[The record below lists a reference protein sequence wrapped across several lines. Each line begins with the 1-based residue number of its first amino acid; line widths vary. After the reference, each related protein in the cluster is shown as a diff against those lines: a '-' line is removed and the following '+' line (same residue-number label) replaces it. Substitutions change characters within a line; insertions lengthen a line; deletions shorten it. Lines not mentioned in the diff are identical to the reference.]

1 MRLDTIDS
9 KCDRI
14 ISSAASIFSAVM
26 QRLAPAAED
35 EHTDDSVI
43 RNMASSRQ
51 TVQSRTTPAEV
62 FSVLNCPVTS
72 IGELDTLEEQ
82 MDKSRSHRSC
92 LRHAL
97 QKSVSTADTHSNNMK
112 IARIIM
118 SKVASDELWCSLSVS
133 GRSGTSKISLEHK
146 YPILFQIIHK
156 TIGEKTSVLGPD
168 VKSTMSKVLR
178 GNTTKLQ
185 NRSRTA
191 TPRARDQAQPSTSGT
206 SHIRDPVT
214 ARHSSA
220 ADSGE
225 DTESTEPLDSD
236 SD

>member
-51 TVQSRTTPAEV
+51 TLQSRTTPAEV

-82 MDKSRSHRSC
+82 MDKSRSYRSC

-118 SKVASDELWCSLSVS
+118 SKVASDEVWCSLSVS

-168 VKSTMSKVLR
+168 VKATMSKVLR
-178 GNTTKLQ
+178 GNTTKLL

-206 SHIRDPVT
+206 SCIRDPD
-214 ARHSSA
+214 ARHSS
-220 ADSGE
+220 DSGE
-225 DTESTEPLDSD
+225 DTDTEPLDSD